1 MQQKTEPTDGGGSG
15 AFLGPSTPVEHTPP
29 HTRTIPAESK
39 PKTKRAVE
47 PAGPAQGLHDTLDG
61 ERLMSIPEV
70 AGVLGVSVR
79 TVYRLIAEQE
89 LPAPVRVR
97 ALVRMPA
104 TDLRAYLA
112 RVQSERDRTR

>member
-1 MQQKTEPTDGGGSG
+1 MQTTELTDGGDSG
-15 AFLGPSTPVEHTPP
+15 TILGANTPARHTPP
-29 HTRTIPAESK
+29 HAQAIPAENR
-39 PKTKRAVE
+39 PKTKTATE
-47 PAGPAQGLHDTLDG
+47 PVGPAQGLHDTLDG